1 MALAFCCR
9 PRHVLGTAI
18 PFRRDRT
25 PRGYS
30 REIWWVGKVFPD
42 FDPYRGLSFYDRAF
56 VVLASPTFLEPPP
69 VAGVRSRIG
78 SSLRLSSL
86 KRFFR

>member
-1 MALAFCCR
+1 MAFFCH
-9 PRHVLGTAI
+9 PRCDLGTVI
-18 PFRRDRT
+18 PFHRDQT

-69 VAGVRSRIG
+69 VAGVRSRVD
-78 SSLRLSSL
+78 SPL
-86 KRFFR
+86 